1 MQWIIAEK
9 GGSMK
14 TKMLVTLIAVLG
26 LGITGFA
33 CASDGKNDA
42 PEQKQNPAA
51 AGEIVVIEGVS
62 CVDCCA
68 QDPASPCVKNGKC
81 LCKNKKE
88 CKDCMK
94 HMKKCG
100 TAANTQCPENTTK
113 QQQSN

>member
-1 MQWIIAEK
+1 
-9 GGSMK
+9 MK